1 MTPMMR
7 QYLEVKEKYP
17 DCILFFRMG
26 DFYEMFLEDA
36 IVASRELE
44 IALTSRSKGEDG
56 EKNPMCG
63 VPYHAADGYIDKLI
77 SKGYKVAIC
86 EQLEDP
92 ATAKGIVKRDVIRV
106 VTPGT
111 VMNSKMLDEK
121 KNNFLCTIY
130 GDNNTFGAGF
140 SDLTTGEVFV
150 TTLTGRQR
158 LIDEIA
164 RYNPTE
170 IVVNRDVFSNTK
182 LRDELKNRFHA
193 SVELAHAEPSR
204 DNCERLI
211 FEWFHVN
218 DLAQMHLAEEHFSIN
233 ALGMI
238 LMHFEE
244 TQKMQ
249 IGHLKHVSAYRETEY
264 MEIDIFTRRNLE
276 ITETMRN
283 QAKKGSLL
291 WVLDKTKTAMGG
303 RMLRSFLEKPLVDCA
318 QISKRLYAVSELFDA
333 NDKRAQA
340 MEILENIYDIE
351 RLLGKIA
358 CKSASPKEMVS
369 LKQSLQNL
377 PHVALLLSELKAPLF
392 CQLAEK
398 LDTLDDIAQ
407 LIEDAITEEDTPVS
421 LKDGGIIKTGYDA
434 QVDEYRN
441 LAKNGQSEIA
451 KIEEREKELTGIKTL
466 RTGYNRVFGYF
477 IEVSKSYRDS
487 VPDHYIRKQTLA
499 NGERYITEELKEL
512 ETKVL
517 GASEFLKA
525 REYELF
531 CDIRDRVS
539 LAAARIQSSAS
550 VVAYLDVFCSLA
562 EVAVKNNYT
571 MPCVDTTDK
580 IEIQAGRHP
589 VVEKMLQDALFVPN
603 DTTLDCEENRMV
615 ILTGPNMAGKSTYMR
630 QVAVIVL
637 MAQIGS
643 FVPAESCHIGV
654 CDKIFTRVGAS
665 DDLSAGQST
674 FMVEMTEVAQILK
687 HATKRS
693 LLVLDEIGRG
703 TSTFDGLSI
712 AWAVS
717 EYIANKKKIG
727 ARTLFATHYHELTE
741 LENKLDGVKN
751 YCIACKKR
759 GDDIIFLRRI
769 IKGGADESYGIEV
782 SALAGLP
789 KEVILRAKEILKG
802 IDTKNVNVEEIQHVA
817 SPCEE
822 DLQIGICDLKN
833 NDLAR
838 ILSAI
843 DVTTLTPIEAL
854 NKLYELVKMAN
865 ES

>member
-7 QYLEVKEKYP
+7 QYLDIKENYP

-63 VPYHAADGYIDKLI
+63 VPYHAADSYIDKLI
-77 SKGYKVAIC
+77 TKGYKVAIC

-121 KNNFLCTIY
+121 KNNFLCAIY
-130 GDNNTFGAGF
+130 GHESTFGVSF

-150 TTLTGRQR
+150 TSLTGRQR

-170 IVVNRDVFSNTK
+170 IVINHDVFKNAK
-182 LRDELKNRFHA
+182 LRDELKYRFSA
-193 SVELAHAEPSR
+193 SMDLVHAEPTR
-204 DNCERLI
+204 DNCEQLI
-211 FEWFHVN
+211 YTWLHVESLDQLN
-218 DLAQMHLAEEHFSIN
+218 LTDDFFSVN

-249 IGHLKHVSAYRETEY
+249 IGHLKHVSAYRDTEY

-283 QAKKGSLL
+283 KAKKGSLL

-303 RMLRSFLEKPLVDCA
+303 RLLRSFLEKPLVDCM
-318 QISKRLYAVSELFDA
+318 QITKRLYAVSELFA
-333 NDKRAQA
+333 ASDKRVRA
-340 MEILENIYDIE
+340 MEVLENIYDIE
-351 RLLGKIA
+351 RLLGKVA
-358 CKSASPKEMVS
+358 CKSVSPKEMIS
-369 LKQSLQNL
+369 LKQSLQHL
-377 PHVALLLSELKAPLF
+377 PEVAQLLSELEAPMF
-392 CQLAEK
+392 CKLAKK
-398 LDTLDDIAQ
+398 LDTLEDITG
-407 LIEDAITEEDTPVS
+407 LIDEAITEEDTPIS
-421 LKDGGIIKTGYDA
+421 LKDGGIIKAGFDA
-434 QVDEYRN
+434 EVDSYRN
-441 LAKNGQSEIA
+441 LSKNGQTEIA
-451 KIEEREKELTGIKTL
+451 KVEEREKELTGIKTL
-466 RTGYNRVFGYF
+466 RTGYNRVFGYY

-487 VPDHYIRKQTLA
+487 VPDRYIRKQTLA

-531 CDIRDRVS
+531 CSVRDKVAE
-539 LAAARIQSSAS
+539 AAARIQASAS
-550 VVAYLDVFCSLA
+550 VVAYLDALSSLA
-562 EVAVKNNYT
+562 EVAVKNHYT
-571 MPCVDTTDK
+571 MPCVDASDK
-580 IEIQAGRHP
+580 IEIQGGRHP
-589 VVEKMLQDALFVPN
+589 VVEKMLDDALFVPN
-603 DTTLDCEENRMV
+603 DTVLDCGDNRML
-615 ILTGPNMAGKSTYMR
+615 IITGPNMAGKSTYMR

-643 FVPAESCHIGV
+643 FVPAESCRIGV

-687 HATKRS
+687 NATKKS

-703 TSTFDGLSI
+703 TSTYDGLSI

-717 EYIANKKKIG
+717 EYIADKKKIG

-769 IKGGADESYGIEV
+769 VKGGADESYGIEV

-789 KEVILRAKEILKG
+789 KEVVVRAKEILQG
-802 IDTKNVNVEEIQHVA
+802 IDKGDANAAEVA
-817 SPCEE
+817 GASSKQEE
-822 DLQIGICDLKN
+822 DLQIGFDDVQNNRLKE
-833 NDLAR
+833 

-854 NKLYELVKMAN
+854 NQLYELVKMAN
-865 ES
+865 E

>member
-7 QYLEVKEKYP
+7 QYLDVKQNYP

-26 DFYEMFLEDA
+26 DFYEMFLDDA
-36 IVASRELE
+36 ILASRELE

-63 VPYHAADGYIDKLI
+63 VPYHAADAYIDKLI
-77 SKGYKVAIC
+77 AKGYKVAIC

-121 KNNFLCTIY
+121 KNNFLCAVY
-130 GDNNTFGAGF
+130 GHKNDFGAAF

-150 TTLTGRQR
+150 TNVSGRQR

-164 RYNPTE
+164 RYSPTE
-170 IVVNRDVFSNTK
+170 IVVNSEIFKNTK
-182 LRDELKNRFHA
+182 LRDELRYRFSA
-193 SVELAHAEPSR
+193 SVEMIYADPTR
-204 DNCERLI
+204 DGSEHLI
-211 FEWFHVN
+211 FQWFHIGSLSELNLSEDYFTV
-218 DLAQMHLAEEHFSIN
+218 N

-249 IGHLKHVSAYRETEY
+249 IGHLKRVSAYSENEY
-264 MEIDIFTRRNLE
+264 MDIDIFTRRNLE
-276 ITETMRN
+276 ITETMRSK
-283 QAKKGSLL
+283 AKKGSLL

-303 RMLRSFLEKPLVDCA
+303 RLIRSFLEKPLVDCA
-318 QISKRLYAVSELFDA
+318 QIVKRLYAVSELFEA
-333 NDKRAQA
+333 TDKREQI
-340 MEILENIYDIE
+340 MEVLENIYDIE
-351 RLLGKIA
+351 RLLGKIS
-358 CKSASPKEMVS
+358 CKSASPKEMIS
-369 LKQSLQNL
+369 LKQSLQSL
-377 PHVALLLSELKAPLF
+377 PQVELLLSDLKAPLF
-392 CQLAEK
+392 RQLYGK
-398 LDTLDDIAQ
+398 IDTLEDITE
-407 LIEDAITEEDTPVS
+407 LIDASITEEDTPIS
-421 LKDGGIIKTGYDA
+421 LKDGGIIKTGYDS

-441 LAKNGQSEIA
+441 LAENGQSEIA
-451 KIEEREKELTGIKTL
+451 KIEAREKELTGIKTL
-466 RTGYNRVFGYF
+466 RTGYNRVFGYY

-487 VPDHYIRKQTLA
+487 VPDRYIRKQTLA

-512 ETKVL
+512 EAKVL

-531 CDIRDRVS
+531 CGIRDKVAE
-539 LAAARIQSSAS
+539 AAARIQASAS
-550 VVAYLDVFCSLA
+550 VVAYLDVICSLA
-562 EVAVKNNYT
+562 EVAVKNSYT
-571 MPCVDTTDK
+571 MPCVDASDK
-580 IEIQAGRHP
+580 IEIKSGRHP
-589 VVEKMLQDALFVPN
+589 VVEKMLDDALFVPN
-603 DTTLDCEENRMV
+603 DTFLDCEDNRML
-615 ILTGPNMAGKSTYMR
+615 IITGPNMAGKSTYMR

-643 FVPAESCHIGV
+643 FVPAESCRIGV

-703 TSTFDGLSI
+703 TSTYDGLSI

-789 KEVILRAKEILKG
+789 KEVVNRAKEILAG
-802 IDTKNVNVEEIQHVA
+802 IDKKEADISGVSTKTNEDSTDGQIGFADIQNNRIVEE
-817 SPCEE
+817 
-822 DLQIGICDLKN
+822 
-833 NDLAR
+833 LAG
-838 ILSAI
+838 L

-854 NKLYELVKMAN
+854 NKLYELVKIAN
-865 ES
+865 E

>member
-7 QYLEVKEKYP
+7 QYLDVKQNYP
-17 DCILFFRMG
+17 DAILFFRMG

-36 IVASRELE
+36 ILASRELE

-63 VPYHAADGYIDKLI
+63 VPYHAADAYIDKLI

-92 ATAKGIVKRDVIRV
+92 ATAKGIVKRDVVRV

-121 KNNFLCTIY
+121 KNNFLCAVY
-130 GDNNTFGAGF
+130 GEQDAFGIAF

-150 TTLTGRQR
+150 TSVKERQKM
-158 LIDEIA
+158 IDEIA
-164 RYNPTE
+164 RYSPTE
-170 IVVNRDVFSNTK
+170 IVLNSELYKNAK
-182 LRDELKNRFHA
+182 LRDELKYRFSS
-193 SVELAHAEPSR
+193 SVAMAHTDPAR
-204 DNCERLI
+204 DACEHLI
-211 FEWFHVN
+211 YEWFHIDSLDVLN
-218 DLAQMHLAEEHFSIN
+218 LSESHYTVN

-249 IGHLKHVSAYRETEY
+249 IGHLKRVSAYGEHAY
-264 MEIDIFTRRNLE
+264 MDIDIFTRRNLE
-276 ITETMRN
+276 ITETMRSK
-283 QAKKGSLL
+283 AKKGSLL

-303 RMLRSFLEKPLVDCA
+303 RLLRAFLEKPLVDCA
-318 QISKRLYAVSELFDA
+318 QISKRHYAVSELFSMTDI
-333 NDKRAQA
+333 REQA
-340 MEILENIYDIE
+340 MDALADIYDIE
-351 RLLGKIA
+351 RLLGKIS
-358 CKSASPKEMVS
+358 CMSASPKEMIS
-369 LKQSLQNL
+369 LKQSLERL
-377 PHVALLLSELKAPLF
+377 PQIADILSTLTAPLF
-392 CQLAEK
+392 CQLREK
-398 LDTLDDIAQ
+398 LDVLTDVTA
-407 LIEDAITEEDTPVS
+407 LIDAAITEEDTPIA
-421 LKDGGIIKTGYDA
+421 LKEGGIIKDGYDA
-434 QVDEYRN
+434 QVDEYRS
-441 LAKNGQSEIA
+441 LAKNGQSAIA
-451 KIEEREKELTGIKTL
+451 QIEARERELTGIKTL
-466 RTGYNRVFGYF
+466 RTGYNRVFGYY

-487 VPDHYIRKQTLA
+487 VPEHYIRKQTLA

-517 GASEFLKA
+517 GASEFLKT

-531 CDIRDRVS
+531 CDIRQQVAE
-539 LAAARIQSSAS
+539 AASRIQQSAS
-550 VVAYLDVFCSLA
+550 VVANLDVFCSLA
-562 EVAVKNNYT
+562 EVASKNGYV
-571 MPCVDTTDK
+571 MPCVDGTDK
-580 IEIQAGRHP
+580 IEIKSGRHP
-589 VVEKMLQDALFVPN
+589 VVEKMLEDALFVPN
-603 DTTLDCEENRMV
+603 DTLLDCSDNRML
-615 ILTGPNMAGKSTYMR
+615 IITGPNMAGKSTYMR

-643 FVPAESCHIGV
+643 FVPAESCRIGV

-687 HATKRS
+687 NATKKS

-703 TSTFDGLSI
+703 TSTYDGLSI
-712 AWAVS
+712 AWSVS
-717 EYIANKKKIG
+717 EYIADKKKIG

-789 KEVILRAKEILKG
+789 KEVIKRAK
-802 IDTKNVNVEEIQHVA
+802 D
-817 SPCEE
+817 
-822 DLQIGICDLKN
+822 
-833 NDLAR
+833 
-838 ILSAI
+838 ILSQIDKKDAEDFHVTSMHAENEDDGQIAFSDIANSRIIDAI
-843 DVTTLTPIEAL
+843 KELDVTTITPIEAM
-854 NKLYELVKMAN
+854 NKLYELIKMAN
-865 ES
+865 EQ

>member
-7 QYLEVKEKYP
+7 QYLEVKENYP

-36 IVASRELE
+36 ITASRELE
-44 IALTSRSKGEDG
+44 IALTSRAKNEEG

-63 VPYHAADGYIDKLI
+63 VPYHAADSYIDKLI

-92 ATAKGIVKRDVIRV
+92 AEAKGIVKRDVVRV

-111 VMNSKMLDEK
+111 VINSKMLDEK

-130 GDNNTFGAGF
+130 GHEDNFGVAF
-140 SDLTTGEVFV
+140 SDLTTGEMFV
-150 TTLTGRQR
+150 THIKSKTK

-164 RYNPTE
+164 RYSPTE
-170 IVVNRDVFSNTK
+170 IVASSEVFQNKK
-182 LRDELKNRFHA
+182 LRDELKYRFSA
-193 SVELAHAEPSR
+193 SVEMGRVEPSR
-204 DNCERLI
+204 DSCEQLI
-211 FEWFHVN
+211 YQWLNINSLSELHIS
-218 DLAQMHLAEEHFSIN
+218 EEFFTVN

-249 IGHLKHVSAYRETEY
+249 IGHLKSVSAYSQDEY

-276 ITETMRN
+276 LTETMRSKS
-283 QAKKGSLL
+283 KKGSLL
-291 WVLDKTKTAMGG
+291 WVLDKTNTAMGG
-303 RMLRSFLEKPLVDCA
+303 RLLRSFIEKPLVDCNK
-318 QISKRLYAVSELFDA
+318 ISKRLYAVSELYSDTDA
-333 NDKRAQA
+333 REQIKEA
-340 MEILENIYDIE
+340 LENVYDIE
-351 RLLGKIA
+351 RLLGKIS
-358 CKSASPKEMVS
+358 CKSATPREMIS
-369 LKQSLQNL
+369 LKQSLQAL
-377 PHVALLLSELKAPLF
+377 PEIEKLLSQTKAPLLR
-392 CQLAEK
+392 QMYDK
-398 LDTLDDIAQ
+398 IDTLTDIAE
-407 LIEDAITEEDTPVS
+407 LLEVSISENDTPVS
-421 LKDGGIIKTGYDA
+421 LKDGGIIKEGFDKE
-434 QVDEYRN
+434 VDEYRN
-441 LAKNGQSEIA
+441 LAENGQSQIMEI
-451 KIEEREKELTGIKTL
+451 EVREREKTGIKTL
-466 RTGYNRVFGYF
+466 RTGYNRVFGYY

-487 VPDHYIRKQTLA
+487 VPENYIRKQTLA

-531 CDIRDRVS
+531 CEIREKVAN
-539 LAAARIQSSAS
+539 AASRIQSSAS
-550 VVAYLDVFCSLA
+550 VVAHLDVFCSLA
-562 EVAVKNNYT
+562 EVAARGGYT
-571 MPCVDTTDK
+571 MPLVDSSDK
-580 IEIQAGRHP
+580 IDIKSGRHP
-589 VVEKMLQDALFVPN
+589 VVEKMLKDALFVPN
-603 DTTLDCEENRMV
+603 DTELDCESNRML
-615 ILTGPNMAGKSTYMR
+615 IITGPNMAGKSTYMR
-630 QVAVIVL
+630 QVAVIAL

-643 FVPAESCHIGV
+643 FVPAESARIGV

-687 HATKRS
+687 NATKKS
-693 LLVLDEIGRG
+693 LLILDEIGRG

-717 EYIANKKKIG
+717 EYIADKKKIG
-727 ARTLFATHYHELTE
+727 AKTLFATHYHELTE
-741 LENKLDGVKN
+741 LENKLDGVRN

-789 KEVILRAKEILKG
+789 KEVILRAKEILKN
-802 IDTKNVNVEEIQHVA
+802 IDNKENRPSTSAVTTNSEETG
-817 SPCEE
+817 
-822 DLQIGICDLKN
+822 QIGFADIKN
-833 NDLAR
+833 NR
-838 ILSAI
+838 ITEELEKL

-854 NKLYELVKMAN
+854 NKLYELVNMAK
-865 ES
+865 EEI

>member
-7 QYLEVKEKYP
+7 QYLDVKKNYP
-17 DCILFFRMG
+17 DTILFFRMG
-26 DFYEMFLEDA
+26 DFYEMFLDDA

-63 VPYHAADGYIDKLI
+63 VPYHAADSYIDKLI
-77 SKGYKVAIC
+77 AKGYKVAIC
-86 EQLEDP
+86 EQLENP
-92 ATAKGIVKRDVIRV
+92 AQAKGIVKRDVIRV

-111 VMNSKMLDEK
+111 AVGSKMLDEK
-121 KNNFLCTIY
+121 KNNFLCAVY
-130 GDNNTFGAGF
+130 GQEHSFGVAF
-140 SDLTTGEVFV
+140 SDLSTGEVFV
-150 TTLTGRQR
+150 TTVQERQR

-164 RYNPTE
+164 RYMPTE
-170 IVVNRDVFSNTK
+170 IILNQEVFQNTK
-182 LRDELKNRFHA
+182 LRDEIRYRFSA
-193 SVELAHAEPSR
+193 SIERMQAEPAR
-204 DNCERLI
+204 DSSEDLI
-211 FEWFHVN
+211 YRWFHISSLSELQLPDDFYTV
-218 DLAQMHLAEEHFSIN
+218 N

-238 LMHFEE
+238 LMHFEN

-249 IGHLKHVSAYRETEY
+249 IGHLKRVSAYSETEY
-264 MEIDIFTRRNLE
+264 MDIDIFTRRNLE
-276 ITETMRN
+276 LTETMRSKS
-283 QAKKGSLL
+283 KKGSLL

-303 RMLRSFLEKPLVDCA
+303 RLLRSFVEKPLVDCA
-318 QISKRLYAVSELFDA
+318 KIGKRLYAVSELYEATDL
-333 NDKRAQA
+333 REQI
-340 MEILENIYDIE
+340 MEVLEHIYDME
-351 RLLGKIA
+351 RLLGKIS

-369 LKQSLQNL
+369 LKQSLMHL
-377 PHVALLLSELKAPLF
+377 PELKMLLSRLNAPL
-392 CQLAEK
+392 CCSLTKE
-398 LDTLDDIAQ
+398 LDELCDVATLID
-407 LIEDAITEEDTPVS
+407 DAITEEETPIS
-421 LKDGGIIKTGYDA
+421 LKDGGILKTGYDA

-441 LAKNGQSEIA
+441 LAKNGQQAIA
-451 KIEEREKELTGIKTL
+451 QIEAREKEATGIKTL
-466 RTGYNRVFGYF
+466 RTGYNRVFGYY
-477 IEVSKSYRDS
+477 IEVSKSFRDS

-525 REYELF
+525 REYELY
-531 CDIRDRVS
+531 CEIRDTVAQ
-539 LAAARIQSSAS
+539 AAVRIQQSAS
-550 VVAYLDVFCSLA
+550 VVAYMDVLCSLA

-571 MPCVDTTDK
+571 MPCVDCSDK
-580 IEIQAGRHP
+580 IEIKSGRHP
-589 VVEKMLQDALFVPN
+589 VVERMLDDSLFVPN
-603 DTTLDCEENRMV
+603 DTTLDCADNRML
-615 ILTGPNMAGKSTYMR
+615 IITGPNMAGKSTYMR

-703 TSTFDGLSI
+703 TSTYDGLSI

-717 EYIANKKKIG
+717 EYIANQKKIG

-741 LENKLDGVKN
+741 LEDKLDGVKN

-759 GDDIIFLRRI
+759 GDEIIFLRRI
-769 IKGGADESYGIEV
+769 VQGGADESYGIEV

-789 KEVILRAKEILKG
+789 KDVISRAKEILAK
-802 IDTKNVNVEEIQHVA
+802 IDKKEMDTSELMPAQTIENE
-817 SPCEE
+817 SG
-822 DLQIGICDLKN
+822 QIGFGDMTAQHIKDM
-833 NDLAR
+833 
-838 ILSAI
+838 LSSM

>member
-7 QYLEVKEKYP
+7 QYLEVKKNYP

-26 DFYEMFLEDA
+26 DFYEMFLDDA
-36 IVASRELE
+36 ILASRELE

-77 SKGYKVAIC
+77 AKGYQVAIC

-92 ATAKGIVKRDVIRV
+92 ATAKGIVKRDVVRV

-111 VMNSKMLDEK
+111 VINSKMLEEK
-121 KNNFLCTIY
+121 KNNFLCAVY
-130 GDNNTFGAGF
+130 CEQEQFGVAF

-150 TTLTGRQR
+150 TNVTGKQR

-170 IVVNRDVFSNTK
+170 IIVNNTVFQNRK
-182 LRDELKNRFHA
+182 LTEDIAYRFH
-193 SVELAHAEPSR
+193 VQPVCVKAEPTC
-204 DNCERLI
+204 DNSKQLI
-211 FEWFHVN
+211 YQWFHLN
-218 DLAQMHLAEEHFSIN
+218 DIGQLHLNEEFFAVN

-238 LMHFEE
+238 LNHFEE

-249 IGHLKHVSAYRETEY
+249 IGHLKQVNTYSETDY

-276 ITETMRN
+276 ITETMRSK
-283 QAKKGSLL
+283 AKKGSLL
-291 WVLDKTKTAMGG
+291 WVLDKTRTAMGG
-303 RMLRSFLEKPLVDCA
+303 RLLRSFLEKPLTDCA
-318 QISKRLYAVSELFDA
+318 KITKRLYAVSELFDK
-333 NDKRAQA
+333 NSTRQQLMDT
-340 MEILENIYDIE
+340 LDNIYDME
-351 RLLGKIA
+351 RLLGKVS
-358 CKSASPKEMVS
+358 CKSVSPKEMIS

-377 PHVALLLSELKAPLF
+377 PQVKQILQTLSAPLF
-392 CQLAEK
+392 SQQLEK
-398 LDTLDDIAQ
+398 LDTLEDVAE
-407 LIEDAITEEDTPVS
+407 LIETSITEEETPITI
-421 LKDGGIIKTGYDA
+421 KDGGIIKDGYDS

-441 LAKNGQSEIA
+441 LAKNGQAEIA
-451 KIEEREKELTGIKTL
+451 KIEAREKELTGIKTL
-466 RTGYNRVFGYF
+466 RTGYNRVFGYY

-487 VPDHYIRKQTLA
+487 VPDRYIRKQTLA

-525 REYELF
+525 CEYQLF
-531 CDIRDRVS
+531 CEIREKI
-539 LAAARIQSSAS
+539 AMATTRIQDSAS
-550 VVAYLDVFCSLA
+550 VVAYLDVLCSLA
-562 EVAVKNNYT
+562 EVAVKNHYT
-571 MPCVDTTDK
+571 MPCVDVSDK
-580 IEIQAGRHP
+580 IEIQSGRHP
-589 VVEKMLQDALFVPN
+589 VVEKMLDDALFVPN
-603 DTTLDCEENRMV
+603 DTVLDCDDNRML
-615 ILTGPNMAGKSTYMR
+615 IITGPNMAGKSTYMR

-643 FVPAESCHIGV
+643 FVPAESARIGI

-674 FMVEMTEVAQILK
+674 FMVEMTEVAHILK

-703 TSTFDGLSI
+703 TSTYDGLSI

-717 EYIANKKKIG
+717 EFIANKKKIG

-741 LENKLDGVKN
+741 LENKLDGIKN

-769 IKGGADESYGIEV
+769 VKGGADESYGIEV

-789 KEVILRAKEILKG
+789 KEVISRAKEILKS
-802 IDTKNVNVEEIQHVA
+802 IDTNATDMHTISSSGDIENQ
-817 SPCEE
+817 
-822 DLQIGICDLKN
+822 DMQIGFSDIKN
-833 NDLAR
+833 SRLTEE
-838 ILSAI
+838 LSKL

-865 ES
+865 E